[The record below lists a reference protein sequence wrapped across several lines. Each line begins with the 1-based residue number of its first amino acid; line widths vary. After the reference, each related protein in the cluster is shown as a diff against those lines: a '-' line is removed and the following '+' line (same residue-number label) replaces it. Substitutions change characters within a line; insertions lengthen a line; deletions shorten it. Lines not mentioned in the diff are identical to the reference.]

1 MQGGSASGISMTAYV
16 LISLLENKNNSDVSA
31 CYSNLLL
38 FYYLATITNLNE
50 V

>member
-31 CYSNLLL
+31 CYSEYNLYLL
-38 FYYLATITNLNE
+38 ERAFSVIF
-50 V
+50 